1 MRWLLLKD
9 LQILRRSPLVSAL
22 LVVYPIA
29 IAVLIGFALSRGPS
43 KPRVAFLNRIPV
55 GTPLV
60 LGGTHF
66 DIGGAR
72 NELCARI
79 DCVPVSSVA
88 AARQKVAS
96 GDVLAALILPK
107 DLVSNLE
114 SLAGLNPIQPTVRV
128 LVNEE
133 DPVKAAVVTDRINS
147 LVTEA
152 NLKISKKVVAAGASY
167 INLIVHGGNLNFLG
181 QSFNILGLSKAAQ
194 ILGTVAA
201 KLPPSNPL
209 QAALGRVL
217 HFAGLARQNL
227 DLAKPLLSSVA
238 HPIEV
243 STAVVS
249 GSPPSLD
256 SFAIAV
262 SATLT
267 LMFVTVLLVAGSL
280 ALERE
285 ENAFPRLTRGLVGR
299 TALLVEKVVLG
310 IAASLA
316 VTLVMLG
323 GISLFVTIDWSRILP
338 ILAAILLAGAGF
350 AAFGA
355 AIGALAGEVRASS
368 LLAFMI
374 SLPIAFLSLVPSGT
388 VSPGLFHVLEVI
400 RGGFPF
406 HPALDAFAGA
416 LDPAAGAIG
425 LALLQLAIIA
435 AAYGAIARA
444 AMRRFAG

>member
-1 MRWLLLKD
+1 MRWLFVKD
-9 LQILRRSPLVSAL
+9 LQILRRSPLVTAL
-22 LVVYPIA
+22 LIIYPIA

-43 KPRVAFLNRIPV
+43 KPRVAFLNRVPV

-66 DIGGAR
+66 DIVGAR

-79 DCVPVSSVA
+79 DCIRVSSEA
-88 AARQKVAS
+88 EARQKVTS

-114 SLAGLNPIQPTVRV
+114 SLAGLNPTQPVVRV

-147 LVTEA
+147 LVTQA
-152 NLKISKKVVAAGASY
+152 NLKISKKVVAAAAGY
-167 INLIVHGGNLNFLG
+167 IDLIVRGGNLNFLG
-181 QSFNILGLSKAAQ
+181 QSFNILGLSKTGTILARLAAD
-194 ILGTVAA
+194 
-201 KLPPSNPL
+201 LPASSPL
-209 QAALGRVL
+209 QVALARVL
-217 HFAGLARQNL
+217 RFASLARQNL
-227 DLAKPLLSSVA
+227 NLAKPLLSSVS
-238 HPIEV
+238 HPIDVQTE
-243 STAVVS
+243 VVS

-256 SFAIAV
+256 SFAISV

-299 TALLVEKVVLG
+299 TALLAEKVVLG
-310 IAASLA
+310 VVASLL
-316 VTLVMLG
+316 VTLLMLAG
-323 GISLFVTIDWSRILP
+323 LSLFVSIDWSRMLP

-400 RGGFPF
+400 RGLFPF

-425 LALLQLAIIA
+425 LALLQLAIITA
-435 AAYGAIARA
+435 VYGAIARL
-444 AMRRFAG
+444 AMRRFT